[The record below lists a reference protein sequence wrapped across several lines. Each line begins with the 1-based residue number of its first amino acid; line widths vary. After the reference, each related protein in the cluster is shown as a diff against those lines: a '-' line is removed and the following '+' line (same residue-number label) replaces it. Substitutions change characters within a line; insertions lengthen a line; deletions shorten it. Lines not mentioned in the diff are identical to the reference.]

1 MVKGIQRQMVMVRT
15 SDSEIFELAYFVL
28 RADIEQKS
36 SSKSIMTEANSIV
49 SSVCSDGVREK
60 REKRMRKIGR
70 ALLFCA
76 GALCGA
82 LVLLVLVALG
92 NLL

>member
-1 MVKGIQRQMVMVRT
+1 MVKGIQRQMVIVRT
-15 SDSEIFELAYFVL
+15 SESEIFELAYFVL

-36 SSKSIMTEANSIV
+36 SGKSIIAEANSIV
-49 SSVCSDGVREK
+49 SSVCSDGAREK

-82 LVLLVLVALG
+82 LVFGALVALVG
-92 NLL
+92 LL